1 MESNNIL
8 SKIQTELKA
17 PKNQFNGFGGYNYR
31 SCEDILNALKP
42 LLTTYSAALI
52 LYDEIVMVGERYYV
66 KAVARLQQGDKLI
79 CETTSFAR
87 EAESRKGMDDS
98 QITGSASSYARK
110 YALNGLFAIDDTKD
124 ADATNKH
131 EDNEKPKKAPPKQTK
146 QSTKKGNEGEG
157 MGEKEKKEF
166 IWSFIPELG
175 SDLFDEVLSK
185 LEITRKDIESKDFP
199 KEIGRELYLE
209 LSNEK
214 DRVERIGGEING
226 T

>member
-1 MESNNIL
+1 
-8 SKIQTELKA
+8 
-17 PKNQFNGFGGYNYR
+17 
-31 SCEDILNALKP
+31 
-42 LLTTYSAALI
+42 
-52 LYDEIVMVGERYYV
+52 
-66 KAVARLQQGDKLI
+66 
-79 CETTSFAR
+79 
-87 EAESRKGMDDS
+87 
-98 QITGSASSYARK
+98 
-110 YALNGLFAIDDTKD
+110 
-124 ADATNKH
+124 
-131 EDNEKPKKAPPKQTK
+131 
-146 QSTKKGNEGEG
+146 